1 MSIITTL
8 VAADKRRLERQILCV
23 AAQKQKA
30 LLNSKARERKKN
42 SSLDRNYKG
51 KKFLDATK
59 RDLQKFEK
67 LLSKNILH
75 VIFTSTMKL
84 RTEKF
89 AKFKSRTRVRT
100 KRNSFK
106 NLLLP

>member
-1 MSIITTL
+1 MSIITTF

-30 LLNSKARERKKN
+30 LLNSKARERKN
-42 SSLDRNYKG
+42 PSLDRYYKG
-51 KKFLDATK
+51 INFFDATK
-59 RDLQKFEK
+59 RASQKFKK

-75 VIFTSTMKL
+75 VRFTSTMKL

-89 AKFKSRTRVRT
+89 VKFITRTRV
-100 KRNSFK
+100 
-106 NLLLP
+106 